1 MTAPELRLRRI
12 LLALDAGGAV
22 PSALSLAVTIA
33 SRFGGQLEAMLL
45 AQAELT
51 RAAEFPFASEVSLPF
66 GLERPLSAPIM
77 RRSLETLAA
86 RVQSMM
92 TQLADPARIPW
103 SLQVAERSQWE
114 GLLAAPGEGSL
125 LVLTH
130 AGHYLLPSLSLAP
143 GGLYLLYDHSPAGR
157 AAQALAVALDPQ
169 CAQTRWPGSAGAA
182 SPPDANAVARLLDV
196 LRRLRPGTLI
206 LPAARYREL
215 EGVLRPLIARLE
227 CTVLLVG

>member
-1 MTAPELRLRRI
+1 MRLRRI

-33 SRFGGQLEAMLL
+33 SRFGGQLEALLL

-51 RAAEFPFASEVSLPF
+51 RAAEFPFASEVSLLF
-66 GLERPLSAPIM
+66 GLERPLNAPIM
-77 RRSLETLAA
+77 RRSLQTLSA

-103 SLQVAERSQWE
+103 SLQVTERRQWE

-130 AGHYLLPSLSLAP
+130 AGHHVLASLAPAP
-143 GGLYLLYDHSPAGR
+143 GGLYLLHDDSPAGQLAR
-157 AAQALAVALDPQ
+157 ALAVALEPQ
-169 CAQTRWPGSAGAA
+169 CAHTRWSDPGDAGLSPAA
-182 SPPDANAVARLLDV
+182 DVPEVARLLAD
-196 LRRLRPGTLI
+196 LRRLRPGILI
-206 LPAARYREL
+206 LPAARYREI